1 MAIHGVTLKV
11 TPCLRIECKFLVGE
25 DGWQGSC
32 EQPHISVHAETFE
45 QAKSYME
52 CELGKHIEELLRQN
66 PQTRVGHAA

>member
-32 EQPHISVHAETFE
+32 EQPVIAVHSDSLQ
-45 QAKSYME
+45 QAKSDME
-52 CELGKHIEELLRQN
+52 CELGKYIELLLRDHRQKGA
-66 PQTRVGHAA
+66 GHAA